1 MTELATP
8 TATRLKAPSWLDGRL
23 VVGVLLVLVS
33 VVVGAKIIASADR
46 YDAVW
51 ATSRALAPGTTLGKS
66 DLVRVQV
73 RFKDHG
79 GIYLAADGP
88 SPAGRVISQPLA
100 AGQLIPL
107 AAVPASPPGAMRLV
121 TVPVDKLHM
130 PRDSDLHG
138 VQVDLYVTTK
148 SNGDVAP
155 APRLVLSAVTIA
167 ATVTDSALGGTG
179 GSGVVLAVPVAYV
192 NAVVSAAQEG
202 SVDLVRVPDGATA
215 NRPSPPPASLPATSS
230 SPATITAPAASA
242 PVASPTASAQ
252 TSVASP
258 TAGT

>member
-1 MTELATP
+1 MSELATP
-8 TATRLKAPSWLDGRL
+8 SATRLKAPSWLDGRL

-51 ATSRALAPGTTLGKS
+51 ATSRPLAPGTTLAKS
-66 DLVRVQV
+66 DLVRVEV

-88 SPAGRVISQPLA
+88 SPAGRITSQPLA

-107 AAVPASPPGAMRLV
+107 AALPTSPVGAMRLV

-130 PRDSDLHG
+130 PRDNDLHG
-138 VQVDLYVTTK
+138 VQVDLYVTPK
-148 SNGDVAP
+148 SNSNDTVP
-155 APRLVLSAVTIA
+155 VPRLVLSAVTIA
-167 ATVTDSALGGTG
+167 ATITDSALGGSG
-179 GSGVVLAVPVAYV
+179 GSGVVLAVPVAFV
-192 NAVVSAAQEG
+192 DAVVSAAQEG

-215 NRPSPPPASLPATSS
+215 PQPS
-230 SPATITAPAASA
+230 SPASAGPSSPASA
-242 PVASPTASAQ
+242 GPSSPALPIASP
-252 TSVASP
+252 P
-258 TAGT
+258 AGT